1 MAEGPSGDR
10 HRATTLP
17 QQSEAMFR
25 LLVDSVREYAI
36 FMLDPEGRV
45 ASWNAGARRLKGYE
59 ADEIVG
65 QHFSRFYP
73 ADRDREQVQGELDVA
88 VREGQYQEEGWRV
101 KKDGTRFWADVT
113 ITPVRDQTGT
123 VIGFAKV
130 TRDLSARRAAEE
142 QRVQLAAERVAH
154 AETQRLNEQLHGANE
169 QLRLV
174 FGGIT
179 EGIIVQDREGR
190 IVLANDM
197 GARLCGYPH
206 AAALM
211 AARIQDVIARFEILD
226 EDGAPFPLERL
237 PARRVLRGGEERAE
251 AVMRTRLKGSQL
263 DRWSLSKAAPLRDA
277 QGNVVMAISIFED
290 VTERRQ
296 VLERLRFLSEAGELL
311 GSSLAHE
318 DTLAAVA
325 RLSVPRIADWCT
337 LDVFDERNQVRRL
350 AVAHTN
356 PAKVAWA
363 RELEQRYPVQLD
375 APSGVGAVLRT
386 GRSEMVSEITGEMIE
401 GTAKDPEHLR
411 ILQELGLRSYICV
424 PMVARDRIIG
434 ALTLLATDESGRRYT
449 DADLTMAEL
458 LGRRVGLAV
467 ENARLYTQTQAAL
480 SQVTEISRLKDEF
493 LATLSHE
500 LRTPLNAIVGWAS
513 MLKAGTLDPAVARK
527 GIDTIDRNAALQS
540 RLIADILDVSRII
553 TGKVRLNVR
562 PVHPLTAIEQA
573 VDTIRPTADAKGI
586 RLETILDPSAG
597 PISGDEERLQ
607 QILWN
612 LLSNAVK
619 FAPRGGRVVVR
630 LEAVNSQVMLT
641 VEDNGPGIE
650 PSFLPHLFERFR
662 QADSSSTRA
671 HGGLGLGLAIV
682 RHLVELHGGRIRASN
697 REDGTGAVFTVQLP
711 RRPVLAS
718 QAPEIEQRHPAV
730 SPETVVAAADA
741 SLQGTR
747 VIVVDDEED
756 ARDLLA
762 VSLEQSGAEV
772 RKLAAAEEVLAQLPA
787 YRPHVLLADIEMP
800 GRDGYTLLQLVRRLP
815 PDQGGLTPAIA
826 VTAYAG
832 VEDRIRA
839 LAAGFDLHLPKPV
852 QLDELRTAVGR
863 LAGHRR

>member
-1 MAEGPSGDR
+1 
-10 HRATTLP
+10 
-17 QQSEAMFR
+17 MFR
-25 LLVDSVREYAI
+25 LLVESVREYAI
-36 FMLDPEGRV
+36 FMLDAEGHIS
-45 ASWNAGARRLKGYE
+45 SWNPGARRLKGYE
-59 ADEIVG
+59 ADEILG
-65 QHFSRFYP
+65 QHFSVFYP
-73 ADRDREQVQGELDVA
+73 PERPRPQIQAELTTA

-101 KKDGTRFWADVT
+101 RKDGTQFWADVT
-113 ITPVRDQTGT
+113 ITPVRDRQERL
-123 VIGFAKV
+123 VGFAKV
-130 TRDLSARRAAEE
+130 TRDLTARRAAED
-142 QRVQLAAERVAH
+142 QRIQLAAERVAH
-154 AETQRLNEQLHGANE
+154 AETQRLNDQLHQANE

-179 EGIIVQDREGR
+179 EGIIVQDAAGR
-190 IVLANDM
+190 IVLANDT
-197 GARLCGYPH
+197 GARLCGYPS
-206 AAALM
+206 AAALI
-211 AARIQDVIARFEILD
+211 AAPVADVLSRFEILD
-226 EDGAPFPLERL
+226 ENGDPFPPERL
-237 PARRVLRGGEERAE
+237 PARRVLHGGEERAE
-251 AVMRTRLKGSQL
+251 AVMRTRLKGSPV
-263 DRWSLSKAAPLRDA
+263 DRWSLSKAAPLRDP
-277 QGNVVMAISIFED
+277 QGNVAMAISIFED
-290 VTERRQ
+290 VTERRN
-296 VLERLRFLSEAGELL
+296 VLERLRFLSEAGEMLS
-311 GSSLAHE
+311 SSLVHD

-337 LDVFDERNQVRRL
+337 VDLFDERGQVKRL
-350 AVAHTN
+350 AVAHVD

-363 RELEQRYPVQLD
+363 RDLEARYPVRLD
-375 APSGVGAVLRT
+375 APHGVGSVLRT
-386 GRSEMVSEITGEMIE
+386 GRSELVSDVTDQMLQAGAEDAEQ
-401 GTAKDPEHLR
+401 LR
-411 ILQELGLRSYICV
+411 ILRRLEVRSYICV

-434 ALTLLATDESGRRYT
+434 ALTLLATGESGRRY
-449 DADLTMAEL
+449 DEQDLAMAEL

-513 MLKAGTLDPAVARK
+513 MLKGGSLAPDVARR
-527 GIDTIDRNAALQS
+527 GIETIDRNAALQS

-562 PVHPLTAIEQA
+562 AVHPLTAIEQA
-573 VDTIRPTADAKGI
+573 VDTIRPTADAKDVTI
-586 RLETILDPSAG
+586 HTILDPSAG

-619 FAPRGGRVVVR
+619 FAPKGGRVQVR
-630 LEAVNSQVMLT
+630 LEAVNSHIRIT

-650 PSFLPHLFERFR
+650 QGFLPHLFERFR

-682 RHLVELHGGRIRASN
+682 RHLVELHGGRVRAAN
-697 REDGTGAVFTVQLP
+697 RDDGTGAVFTVQLP
-711 RRPVLAS
+711 RRPVLAADA
-718 QAPEIEQRHPAV
+718 APAGLRHPAV
-730 SPETVVAAADA
+730 SPVAAGMEA

-747 VIVVDDEED
+747 LMVVDDEED
-756 ARDLLA
+756 ARDLLG

-772 RKLAAAEEVLAQLPA
+772 RKVGSADEVMAQLPA

-800 GRDGYTLLQLVRRLP
+800 GKDGYSLLQMVRRLP

-826 VTAYAG
+826 ITAYAG

-852 QLDELRTAVGR
+852 QLDELRIAVGR
-863 LAGHRR
+863 LAGQRR